1 MVYKIISTIFVAIV
15 VFILSLVMLFGKFEK
30 GDIPLRGIIAFI
42 LVVQLMSIGHIW
54 N

>member
-1 MVYKIISTIFVAIV
+1 MVYKIISTICVAIV

-30 GDIPLRGIIAFI
+30 GEAPLRGIVIFI
-42 LVVQLMSIGHIW
+42 LIVQLMSIGHIW